1 MFATIILITTS
12 FSVVFTRQIS
22 QPVQAKFNPY
32 QSFMDRIM
40 ESIENMDSGENFL
53 ENYQGT
59 DPTYTNLITQPDS
72 DYGYL
77 DSDSSNEPSEN
88 LSPESVG
95 NLFTSV
101 FANEPD
107 LKEKSHVVKRALNL
121 LVGKPEKR
129 QNIDKRI
136 RVTSVINRVP

>member
-1 MFATIILITTS
+1 
-12 FSVVFTRQIS
+12 
-22 QPVQAKFNPY
+22 
-32 QSFMDRIM
+32 M

-88 LSPESVG
+88 LSPESAG